1 MKSWLFS
8 NFALLRTP
16 SIPIKSP
23 LNHHEIT
30 INHDKLPV
38 FSCAM
43 ALLVPVWRC
52 APRVEVKEAVAT
64 TMPEAMAG

>member
-1 MKSWLFS
+1 
-8 NFALLRTP
+8 
-16 SIPIKSP
+16 